1 MSVVTR
7 TGEPAGIPPAAGGS
21 EDSGPWG
28 RLRARVLRRGAGS
41 SGGGG
46 DLGTGIRRRPPLP
59 PHLARLRKRM
69 LWSSAPLVLLA
80 VLAALRL
87 LTLNVFA
94 DRAIA
99 AYTAADK
106 VGAMTTAERLGWVNI
121 VESWRYPFAVGDAH
135 VLAGND
141 DLARPWF
148 ESALAGVPKGGRE
161 ECVVRVNLGLVY
173 EHLGD
178 LAAAREHSDEARQFY
193 DLGIETTKVA
203 PAACDKP
210 DQQNRNQ
217 AQELKD
223 AQQRMQQK
231 DGLLPPKS
239 NDNRDTPPTTPNPTP
254 TNPPGQDKLD
264 ELERQRQENQ
274 RDHEDGKQ
282 NNEIPTM
289 PPADPNLKPW

>member
-1 MSVVTR
+1 MSVATR
-7 TGEPAGIPPAAGGS
+7 SSEAAGIPAPAVGPARP
-21 EDSGPWG
+21 GPWARIRG
-28 RLRARVLRRGAGS
+28 RLRR
-41 SGGGG
+41 
-46 DLGTGIRRRPPLP
+46 DPLP

-69 LWSSAPLVLLA
+69 LWASAPLVLLA

-135 VLAGND
+135 VVAANE

-148 ESALAGVPKGGRE
+148 ESALASVPKGGRE

-178 LAAAREHSDEARQFY
+178 LAVAREHSDEARQYF

-203 PAACDKP
+203 PDACDKP
-210 DQQNRNQ
+210 DAQNRNQ
-217 AQELKD
+217 AQELKA
-223 AQQRMQQK
+223 AQERMQQK

-239 NDNRDTPPTTPNPTP
+239 DNNRDTPPSTPNPSP

-264 ELERQRQENQ
+264 ELEKQRQENQ

-282 NNEIPTM
+282 SNEIPTM